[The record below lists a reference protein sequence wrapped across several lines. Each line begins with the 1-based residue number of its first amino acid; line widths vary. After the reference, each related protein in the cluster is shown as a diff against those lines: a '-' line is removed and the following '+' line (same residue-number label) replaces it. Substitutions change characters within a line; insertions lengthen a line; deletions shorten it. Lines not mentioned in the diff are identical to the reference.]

1 MPIGNGGK
9 GIYLYDTTGN
19 IIISNPNA
27 IITGGNSSGTGTK
40 LGFAGS
46 AVYINNGTAK
56 VTLPYSYIANL
67 VPGTGI
73 TDGSK
78 IFIGSDYFIQSVGKY
93 NTLAEMKTNSTQ
105 IIFPVPTVPDTPAAV
120 TATAGDGQASVS
132 FTAPS
137 SDGGSPVTSYT
148 VTSSPAGITATDA
161 ASPVLVTG
169 LTNGTAYTFT
179 VAATNTAG
187 TGISSAPSSAVT
199 PVEPVTGITGYP
211 ETGTTG
217 TEIDL
222 TTATVNRKDFL

>member
-1 MPIGNGGK
+1 MVRHP
-9 GIYLYDTTGN
+9 
-19 IIISNPNA
+19 
-27 IITGGNSSGTGTK
+27 
-40 LGFAGS
+40 
-46 AVYINNGTAK
+46 
-56 VTLPYSYIANL
+56 L
-67 VPGTGI
+67 VSPRR
-73 TDGSK
+73 
-78 IFIGSDYFIQSVGKY
+78 
-93 NTLAEMKTNSTQ
+93 
-105 IIFPVPTVPDTPAAV
+105 
-120 TATAGDGQASVS
+120 
-132 FTAPS
+132 APME
-137 SDGGSPVTSYT
+137 GSPVTSYT

-222 TTATVNRKDFL
+222 TTATVNPVDATNKTIVWSVKNAGTTGITTANLATGKFTPATAGALELTATITNGASSSTNYYQGYHDHNREGLQSGGWHHRLSRNRNHEHGDRPDNCDGESSRRDQ